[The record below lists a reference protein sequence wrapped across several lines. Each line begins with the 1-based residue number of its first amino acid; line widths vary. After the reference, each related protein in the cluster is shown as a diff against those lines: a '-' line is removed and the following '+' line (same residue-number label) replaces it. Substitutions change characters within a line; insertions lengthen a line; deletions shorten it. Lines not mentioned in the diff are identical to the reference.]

1 VQSCPN
7 GPIEDLSWATNYG
20 LPGRVFMLTSRRYD
34 DACFSLE
41 LGPEVA
47 NIICDHCGH
56 LFKSVNGYIKRD
68 DWAYSIYFATLQT
81 GHADIEAGL
90 TVSIGKW
97 WDDSDSAVAERR
109 WVYLRVWPSESGGGF
124 ELRIEEPEGS
134 RHVDFENLGNK
145 LSPDEAR
152 QSPLL
157 NDFFAVADYAID
169 NDPAV
174 LSYLS
179 GNEINIAGRICKH

>member
-1 VQSCPN
+1 
-7 GPIEDLSWATNYG
+7 
-20 LPGRVFMLTSRRYD
+20 
-34 DACFSLE
+34 
-41 LGPEVA
+41 
-47 NIICDHCGH
+47 
-56 LFKSVNGYIKRD
+56 VNGFIKKD

-97 WDDSDSAVAERR
+97 WDDSDAAVSERI
-109 WVYLRVWPSESGGGF
+109 WVYIRVWPSESRSGF
-124 ELRIEEPEGS
+124 EMRLEEPEGS
-134 RHVDFENLGNK
+134 RHCEFANLGNK
-145 LSPDEAR
+145 LAPAEAR
-152 QSPLL
+152 KSPLL

-179 GNEINIAGRICKH
+179 GNEINIAGRVCKH

>member
-1 VQSCPN
+1 VSLIRN
-7 GPIEDLSWATNYG
+7 GFDG
-20 LPGRVFMLTSRRYD
+20 
-34 DACFSLE
+34 FSLE

-56 LFKSVNGYIKRD
+56 SFKSVNGFIKKD
-68 DWAYSIYFATLQT
+68 EWAYSVF
-81 GHADIEAGL
+81 
-90 TVSIGKW
+90 GKW

-109 WVYLRVWPSESGGGF
+109 WVYMKVWPSESGSGF
-124 ELRIEEPEGS
+124 EIRIEEPDGS
-134 RHVDFENLGNK
+134 RHVNFKNLGTK
-145 LSPDEAR
+145 LSPGEAR

-157 NDFFAVADYAID
+157 SDFFAVADFAID

>member
-1 VQSCPN
+1 MELLKGNREGRHKVSKNKN
-7 GPIEDLSWATNYG
+7 GVEG
-20 LPGRVFMLTSRRYD
+20 
-34 DACFSLE
+34 FSLE

-47 NIICDHCGH
+47 NIVCDHCGH
-56 LFKSVNGYIKRD
+56 SFKSVDGFIKKD

-81 GHADIEAGL
+81 GHEDVEAGL

-134 RHVDFENLGNK
+134 RHVNFKNLGR
-145 LSPDEAR
+145 S
-152 QSPLL
+152 SH
-157 NDFFAVADYAID
+157 
-169 NDPAV
+169 
-174 LSYLS
+174 S
-179 GNEINIAGRICKH
+179 

>member
-1 VQSCPN
+1 ME
-7 GPIEDLSWATNYG
+7 IAD
-20 LPGRVFMLTSRRYD
+20 RVAKTRS
-34 DACFSLE
+34 AASGGFSLE

-47 NIICDHCGH
+47 NITCDHCGKP
-56 LFKSVNGYIKRD
+56 FKSVNGYIKRN
-68 DWAYSIYFATLQT
+68 DWAYSVYFATLQA
-81 GHADIEAGL
+81 GHEDIVVGL

-97 WDDSDSAVAERR
+97 WDDSASSVAERS
-109 WVYLRVWPSESGGGF
+109 WVYMRVWPSESGSGF
-124 ELRIEEPEGS
+124 EIRIEEPEGS
-134 RHVDFENLGNK
+134 RHVNFKNLGNK
-145 LSPDEAR
+145 LTPDEAR
-152 QSPLL
+152 KSPLL

>member
-1 VQSCPN
+1 MPPV
-7 GPIEDLSWATNYG
+7 L
-20 LPGRVFMLTSRRYD
+20 LGRNKRGRDEVSENQNRFDT
-34 DACFSLE
+34 FSLE

-56 LFKSVNGYIKRD
+56 SFKSVNGFIKKD

-81 GHADIEAGL
+81 GHDDIEAGL

-97 WDDSDSAVAERR
+97 WDDSNSAVAGRN
-109 WVYLRVWPSESGGGF
+109 WVYMRVWPSESGSGF
-124 ELRIEEPEGS
+124 EMRIEEPEGS
-134 RHVDFENLGNK
+134 RHVNFTNLGNK
-145 LSPDEAR
+145 LSRSEAL

-157 NDFFAVADYAID
+157 HEFFAVADYAID

-174 LSYLS
+174 ISYLS

>member
-1 VQSCPN
+1 VSENQH
-7 GPIEDLSWATNYG
+7 D
-20 LPGRVFMLTSRRYD
+20 R
-34 DACFSLE
+34 FSLE

-47 NIICDHCGH
+47 NIVCGHCGH
-56 LFKSVNGYIKRD
+56 SCKSVNGFIKKD
-68 DWAYSIYFATLQT
+68 DWAYSIDFATLQT

-97 WDDSDSAVAERR
+97 WDDSDAAVSERI
-109 WVYLRVWPSESGGGF
+109 WVYIRVWPSESRSGF
-124 ELRIEEPEGS
+124 EMRLEEPEGS
-134 RHVDFENLGNK
+134 RHCEFANLGNK
-145 LSPDEAR
+145 LAPAEAR
-152 QSPLL
+152 KSPLL

-179 GNEINIAGRICKH
+179 GNEINIAGRVCKH